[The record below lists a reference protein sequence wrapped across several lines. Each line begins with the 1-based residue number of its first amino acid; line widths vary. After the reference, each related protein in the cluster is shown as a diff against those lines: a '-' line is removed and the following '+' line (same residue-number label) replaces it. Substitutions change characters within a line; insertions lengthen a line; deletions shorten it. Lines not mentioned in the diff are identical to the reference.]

1 MIEYYLA
8 VLIFLLVIVSIGYF
22 MYRWKN
28 VIVNVNETPLNST
41 TNYDSSGNNNI
52 ITTIAKVDL
61 HQPCVVTTDR
71 TNYDG
76 SVPICDDTK
85 GLMCVTGLYE
95 GNDDNSSGVCL
106 SKVGSFCNTIYDC
119 EPNATMCIKNICER
133 SSETINLPCKF
144 DSDCIG
150 ELTCKNCKAGVGKC
164 INSDGICIEA
174 NANRECPDGYNEC
187 SDKEFRF
194 NHICDKDLVNP
205 VCKYNISPKDQGCF
219 RDSDCAAFGGESFC
233 FLGDFKT
240 LYNPNGVIKVPSY
253 RVSKVSVVEET
264 FTVLEVDFGDRL
276 LTSESFLIGTE
287 VNFVKGGITTSRST
301 ISVGPYYIRKISN
314 NNKFVLG
321 STKLEPDPTK
331 NVDVPTNLIELD
343 EDEYKYPDNFVFDN
357 SDIMGN
363 PGDYS
368 VVFGLL
374 PPMVIL
380 SKCYYDTTNQNFK
393 LIDDDQNFKLTT
405 DIVEPGTTEVRFNDK
420 NIEGFIGNAI
430 SLTLNQILDQGK
442 SFTIFEDISS
452 LISFNSSSNPLQVM
466 FGRRI
471 GTNLLNKEKGV
482 CVAKLPPSANIQD
495 SKYNIE
501 DYNQGNPCITQ
512 FDGEF
517 NVELIDNFCKFKD
530 KSTGIGSLCQFKR
543 EDYDPLPCDTTITRV
558 VDGLTYNL
566 ECLINDDLTGYIRN
580 NVNFLNSSFAGVCSF
595 PVNRKYKSCDYYS
608 NNCRPPY
615 VCSEINNGTFCDS
628 RFDILQ
634 CNINYSCPPRY
645 QCSDG
650 LCLGISNNGICVDGS
665 ECFNKN
671 CGTTLSLKYHDSISY
686 LDNASVDEIKDV
698 NLDLT
703 GFTKVSSLYIKSIFE
718 NDERVT
724 YCFIHENTNY
734 KFFTISGFNSPTLT
748 IAPLTVSISV
758 GDSDVFKFIIDSGKI
773 YLVQNKNVIYPTENK
788 PSLNL
793 GTDKIAFDY
802 LNRNTVYVVED
813 ESPQLNDTRRPYFY
827 IHGKGNQEKNYSL
840 YYNNKRYPIPHYLNT
855 STELIDV
862 KFDLKNLNNY
872 IDVTTIYKPSS
883 NNLTE
888 RDNIIGLRHKVFP
901 CTDFKIS
908 GKQVLSPKIKIK
920 TPNFI
925 ENEYEYFVDDPI
937 DINTLMTFSGYK
949 ICLDPI
955 TIDNT
960 IDVSLTNKTTIYPI
974 KYILYNNGVLS
985 FKINKNITTITD
997 FKGYANIQ
1005 LMEDP
1010 QFLPYNIFST
1020 DYKNNFN
1027 NSLSP
1032 AIVYPTWIEDLNDL
1046 IVGDS
1051 YYPKM
1056 LHVYYEP
1063 NLVTKNFYLPLDM
1076 YTDYQ
1081 DEEEN
1086 QIVRQQA
1093 ENQRY
1098 MFKFSSSKAQLDLIN
1113 NQTLPIRI
1121 SKNEN
1126 FGRFAVC
1133 NETDNLFFLTY
1144 RCL

>member
-76 SVPICDDTK
+76 SVHICDDTK

-174 NANRECPDGYNEC
+174 NANGECPSGYNKC

-205 VCKYNISPKDQGCF
+205 VCKYNLSPKDQGCF

-240 LYNPNGVIKVPSY
+240 SYNPTGVIDIPSY
-253 RVSKVSVVEET
+253 RVTKVSVVDET

-287 VNFVKGGITTSRST
+287 VNFIKGDILVRNT
-301 ISVGPYYIRKISN
+301 ISVGPYYIRKVSDN
-314 NNKFVLG
+314 NRFILG
-321 STKLEPDPTK
+321 KTKLEPDLTK
-331 NVDVPTNLIELD
+331 YNDVPTNLIEID
-343 EDEYKYPDNFVFDN
+343 QDDYIQPDIFSFDN
-357 SDIMGN
+357 DHIKTN
-363 PGDYS
+363 PGDYT

-442 SFTIFEDISS
+442 SFTIVEDISD
-452 LISFNSSSNPLQVM
+452 LTSFNSSSNPLQVM
-466 FGRRI
+466 FGRRVE
-471 GTNLLNKEKGV
+471 TNFLNKEKGV
-482 CVAKLPPSANIQD
+482 CVAKLPPSANIKD
-495 SKYNIE
+495 SKYNIK
-501 DYNQGNPCITQ
+501 DYKQGNPCITQ
-512 FDGEF
+512 FDGDF
-517 NVELIDNFCKFKD
+517 DVELIDKFCKFKD
-530 KSTGIGSLCQFKR
+530 KQSGVGSLCQFKR
-543 EDYDPLPCDTTITRV
+543 GNYDPLPCDTTITKE

-566 ECLINDDLTGYIRN
+566 ECLISDDLTGYIRN
-580 NVNFLNSSFAGVCSF
+580 NVNFLNSSFAGICAF
-595 PVNRKYKSCDYYS
+595 PVNRKYKNCDQYS

-615 VCSEINNGTFCDS
+615 VCSEFDKGTFCDS
-628 RFDILQ
+628 RFDLLQ

-650 LCLGISNNGICVDGS
+650 LCLGISNNGICVDNS
-665 ECFNKN
+665 ECISNK
-671 CGTTLSLKYHDSISY
+671 CGTSLSLKYHDSISY

-703 GFTKVSSLYIKSIFE
+703 GFTKNALLYIKSIFE
-718 NDERVT
+718 NEERVT
-724 YCFIHENTNY
+724 YCFIHEDTKY

-748 IAPLTVSISV
+748 IAPLTVSGLVV
-758 GDSDVFKFIIDSGKI
+758 GDSDVFKFVIDSGKI
-773 YLVQNKNVIYPTENK
+773 YLVQNKIVIYPTENI

-793 GTDKIAFDY
+793 GTAITEFDY
-802 LNRNTVYVVED
+802 LDGNTVYVVED
-813 ESPQLNDTRRPYFY
+813 NSDRPYFHLDGQS
-827 IHGKGNQEKNYSL
+827 IPEKNYSL
-840 YYNNKRYPIPHYLNT
+840 YYNGQRCPIPHYLNT

-901 CTDFKIS
+901 CSNFTIG

-920 TPNFI
+920 TPNANTDNTGNTI
-925 ENEYEYFVDDPI
+925 YEYFLDDPI

-955 TIDNT
+955 TSDNT
-960 IDVSLTNKTTIYPI
+960 GDVSLTNKTTTEYSIQNI
-974 KYILYNNGVLS
+974 FYNDRVLS
-985 FKINKNITTITD
+985 FKISTDITTIEN

-1063 NLVTKNFYLPLDM
+1063 NLVRKNFYLPLNM
-1076 YTDYQ
+1076 YTGYQ

-1086 QIVRQQA
+1086 QIVSQQV

-1098 MFKFSSSKAQLDLIN
+1098 MFKFSSSKTELDLVN
-1113 NQTLPIRI
+1113 NQALPIRV

-1126 FGRFAVC
+1126 FSRFAVC
-1133 NETDNLFFLTY
+1133 NETDNLFFLTNT
-1144 RCL
+1144 CS